1 MAIGWLT
8 VLQSVPWSDV
18 VRNAPKVAA
27 GAKKLWDNVANKS
40 AANPDAATEGS
51 GLASAPGPAT
61 LESLQLQL
69 LSLQAASA
77 HLQQRLIESSDLIGT
92 LAEQTAQ
99 LIQGM
104 QVLRRRLFW
113 QGAALVLVGLLAA
126 LATTLALR

>member
-40 AANPDAATEGS
+40 AANPDVAADGS
-51 GLASAPGPAT
+51 GLAPGPAT
-61 LESLQLQL
+61 LEGLQQQV

-92 LAEQTAQ
+92 LAEQNAQ
-99 LIQGM
+99 LIQGI

-113 QGAALVLVGLLAA
+113 LGAALVLIGLLAA
-126 LATTLALR
+126 LATALALR

>member
-40 AANPDAATEGS
+40 AANSDVAADGDE
-51 GLASAPGPAT
+51 LASAPVT
-61 LESLQLQL
+61 LESLQQQVLT
-69 LSLQAASA
+69 LQAASA
-77 HLQQRLIESSDLIGT
+77 HLQQRLVESCDLIGT
-92 LAEQTAQ
+92 LAEQNAQ
-99 LIQGM
+99 LIQGI

-113 QGAALVLVGLLAA
+113 QGAALALVGLLAA
-126 LATTLALR
+126 LATALALR

>member
-40 AANPDAATEGS
+40 AANPDAAADGS
-51 GLASAPGPAT
+51 GLAPEPAPAT
-61 LESLQLQL
+61 LEGLQQQV
-69 LSLQAASA
+69 LSLQAANA
-77 HLQQRLIESSDLIGT
+77 HLQQRLIESSGLIGT
-92 LAEQTAQ
+92 LAEQNAQ

-104 QVLRRRLFW
+104 QALRRRLFW
-113 QGAALVLVGLLAA
+113 QGVALVLVGLLAA
-126 LATTLALR
+126 LATVLALR

>member
-40 AANPDAATEGS
+40 AANPETAADGF
-51 GLASAPGPAT
+51 GLAPAPAPAT
-61 LESLQLQL
+61 LEGLQQQV

-92 LAEQTAQ
+92 LAEQNAQ

>member
-40 AANPDAATEGS
+40 AANPDAAADGS
-51 GLASAPGPAT
+51 GLAPEPAPAT
-61 LESLQLQL
+61 LEGLQQQV

-92 LAEQTAQ
+92 LAEQNAQ
-99 LIQGM
+99 LIQGI
-104 QVLRRRLFW
+104 QALRRRLFW

-126 LATTLALR
+126 LATVLALR

>member
-51 GLASAPGPAT
+51 GLAPAPGPAT

-77 HLQQRLIESSDLIGT
+77 RWQQRLIESSDLIGT
-92 LAEQTAQ
+92 LAEQNAQ
-99 LIQGM
+99 LIQGI

-126 LATTLALR
+126 LAIALALR

>member
-8 VLQSVPWSDV
+8 VLQRVPWSDV

-40 AANPDAATEGS
+40 VANADVAADGS
-51 GLASAPGPAT
+51 GLASTAAPAT
-61 LESLQLQL
+61 LEGLQHQV

-92 LAEQTAQ
+92 LAEQNAQ

-126 LATTLALR
+126 LATALALR

>member
-40 AANPDAATEGS
+40 AANPDVAADGS
-51 GLASAPGPAT
+51 GLAPGPAT
-61 LESLQLQL
+61 LEGLQQQV

-77 HLQQRLIESSDLIGT
+77 NLQQRLIESSDLIGT
-92 LAEQTAQ
+92 LAEQNAQ
-99 LIQGM
+99 LIQGI

-113 QGAALVLVGLLAA
+113 QGVALVLVGLLAA
-126 LATTLALR
+126 LATALALR

>member
-40 AANPDAATEGS
+40 AANPDAAADGS
-51 GLASAPGPAT
+51 GLVTVPAT
-61 LESLQLQL
+61 VESLQEQV

-77 HLQQRLIESSDLIGT
+77 YLQQQLLASSDLIGT
-92 LAEQTAQ
+92 LAEQNAQ
-99 LIQGM
+99 LIQGI
-104 QVLRRRLFW
+104 QGLRRRLFW
-113 QGAALVLVGLLAA
+113 QGAALVLVGLMAA
-126 LATTLALR
+126 LATALALR

>member
-40 AANPDAATEGS
+40 AANPDGAADGS
-51 GLASAPGPAT
+51 GLAATPVPAT
-61 LESLQLQL
+61 LEGLQEQVLT
-69 LSLQAASA
+69 LQAASA
-77 HLQQRLIESSDLIGT
+77 RLQQQLIESSDLIST
-92 LAEQTAQ
+92 LAEQNTQ

-104 QVLRRRLFW
+104 QVLRRRLFRL
-113 QGAALVLVGLLAA
+113 GIALALVALVAALSTA
-126 LATTLALR
+126 LALR

>member
-40 AANPDAATEGS
+40 AANPETAADGS
-51 GLASAPGPAT
+51 GLAPTPAPAT
-61 LESLQLQL
+61 LEGLQQQV

-92 LAEQTAQ
+92 LAEQNAQ

-113 QGAALVLVGLLAA
+113 LGAALGLVGLLAA
-126 LATTLALR
+126 LATALALR

>member
-40 AANPDAATEGS
+40 AANPDAAADGS
-51 GLASAPGPAT
+51 GLSPEPGPAT
-61 LESLQLQL
+61 LEGLQQQV

-92 LAEQTAQ
+92 LAEQNAQ
-99 LIQGM
+99 LIQGI
-104 QVLRRRLFW
+104 QALRRRLFW

-126 LATTLALR
+126 LATVLALR

>member
-27 GAKKLWDNVANKS
+27 GAKKLWNNVANKS
-40 AANPDAATEGS
+40 AANPDAAADGS
-51 GLASAPGPAT
+51 GLVTVPAT
-61 LESLQLQL
+61 LESLQEQV

-77 HLQQRLIESSDLIGT
+77 YLQQQLLASSDLIGT
-92 LAEQTAQ
+92 LVEQNAQ
-99 LIQGM
+99 LIQGI

-113 QGAALVLVGLLAA
+113 QGAVLVLVGLMAA
-126 LATTLALR
+126 LATALALR